1 MKYRVLVFAVCLSF
15 LFGCATRPI
24 SNELA
29 EPVSLAD
36 IIDNS
41 YSESGKNTGQVTI
54 KRDEGFGGSGCSTRF
69 FIDAKP
75 IVDLSVSEKIILYI
89 SEGDHILS
97 AWPNGL
103 CGGGM
108 AEVKTTIKKGS
119 KSTFRIG
126 WGSNGD
132 FFISPTAF

>member
-1 MKYRVLVFAVCLSF
+1 MKYRFLVFVFCVSLLA
-15 LFGCATRPI
+15 GCATRPI
-24 SNELA
+24 ANELA
-29 EPVSLAD
+29 EPVSSEN
-36 IIDNS
+36 IIDNI
-41 YSESGKNTGQVTI
+41 YFESSVDTGQVTI

-69 FIDAKP
+69 FVDAKP
-75 IVDLSVSEKIILYI
+75 IVDLSVSEKIVLYI
-89 SEGDHILS
+89 PEGDHILS

-108 AEVKTTIKKGS
+108 AEIKTTIKKGAEA
-119 KSTFRIG
+119 TFRIG